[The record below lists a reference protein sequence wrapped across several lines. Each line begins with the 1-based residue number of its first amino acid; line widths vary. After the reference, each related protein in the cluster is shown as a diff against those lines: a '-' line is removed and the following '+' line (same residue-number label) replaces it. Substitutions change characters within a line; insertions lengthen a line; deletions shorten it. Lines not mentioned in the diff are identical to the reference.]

1 MAQREYTV
9 KVVCEDTSGQSL
21 DKLRVVRKTGAERF
35 HANGCPFAF
44 DVLGFWRWSSSDLV
58 SNAMRG
64 VLAEYLVACDIGVA
78 DGTRMEWDAYDLKTP
93 GGVKV
98 EVKSAAYLQSWKQT
112 RLSTICFDIRSTV
125 GWDASTNVFGPE
137 RKRQA
142 DVYVFA
148 LLKHQEKATLDPL
161 NVAQWDFYVLP
172 TTVLNEK
179 FPSQKQM
186 SFTTLL
192 RLRPIKA
199 SFGQIATVIASMCQ
213 NSSNSFA

>member
-1 MAQREYTV
+1 MAWRESLAEV
-9 KVVCEDTSGQSL
+9 ARADILGQSL
-21 DKLRVVRKTGAERF
+21 DKLHVVRKMGAEPF

-44 DVLGFWRWSSSDLV
+44 DVLSFWQWSSSDLV

-64 VLAEYLVACDIGVA
+64 VLAEYLVACALDVA
-78 DGTRMEWDAYDLKTP
+78 DGTRIEWDAYDLKTQ

-112 RLSTICFDIRSTV
+112 KLSTICFDVRPTV
-125 GWDASTNVFGPE
+125 GWDASTNGFSPE

-172 TTVLNEK
+172 TAVLDEK
-179 FPSQKQM
+179 CPNQKQI
-186 SFTTLL
+186 SLTTLL
-192 RLRPIKA
+192 QLQPIKA
-199 SFGQIATVIASMCQ
+199 SFGRIAAVIAGMVR
-213 NSSNSFA
+213 NSS